1 MIIGVL
7 KEVLSNENR
16 VSISPD
22 IVVKLTKLGYSVQVE
37 KNAGLKSNFTN
48 NQYIEVDATIID
60 SPEEIWQSSDIILK
74 VIPFELKSHSLK
86 YLVLLITVSASC
98 LFVGV
103 GA

>member
-37 KNAGLKSNFTN
+37 KDAGLKSNFSAKSRFHRALLPVISLN
-48 NQYIEVDATIID
+48 NKLGISQGFLNTT
-60 SPEEIWQSSDIILK
+60 L
-74 VIPFELKSHSLK
+74 
-86 YLVLLITVSASC
+86 
-98 LFVGV
+98 
-103 GA
+103 